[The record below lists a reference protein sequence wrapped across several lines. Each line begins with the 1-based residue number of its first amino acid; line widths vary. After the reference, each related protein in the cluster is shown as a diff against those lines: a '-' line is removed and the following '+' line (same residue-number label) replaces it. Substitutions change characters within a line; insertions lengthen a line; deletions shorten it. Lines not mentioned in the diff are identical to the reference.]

1 MQDSEKKAVAE
12 RHSGRDQ
19 SDTKAAD
26 RFLDSL
32 DEHCL
37 RPNSFERRGADTRR
51 ARRADPFVVL
61 SCLGREKPDY
71 ERAPA
76 PLSTSGERWS
86 ELYSAK
92 AFDVDRGRDA
102 PL

>member
-1 MQDSEKKAVAE
+1 MRRWS
-12 RHSGRDQ
+12 
-19 SDTKAAD
+19 
-26 RFLDSL
+26 SL
-32 DEHCL
+32 
-37 RPNSFERRGADTRR
+37 P